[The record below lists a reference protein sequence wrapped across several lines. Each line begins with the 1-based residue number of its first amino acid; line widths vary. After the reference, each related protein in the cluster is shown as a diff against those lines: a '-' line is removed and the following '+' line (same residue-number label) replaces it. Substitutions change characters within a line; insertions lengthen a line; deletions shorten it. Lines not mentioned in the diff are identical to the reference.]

1 MENKR
6 IARRHGWCLRLS
18 ALVGVGAG
26 VLVLAAQSFAGD
38 TGSGWISYGHD
49 PANTRNQPLEHEIT
63 PSNVGQLALKWVATT
78 TGDVSA
84 TPAVSGGAVYFGD
97 FGGTLWKLDAAT
109 GAVIWSHTVP
119 DYTGIAGDYART
131 SPSLD
136 GNVVVV
142 GTNKTPLLLGVDATT
157 GALLWKTQVN
167 PDPHGTMTGSPTLV
181 GDTVLTGVSASGA
194 SGPGATFRGDIAA
207 VDALTGKLL
216 WESFSLP
223 DNGGVAGGY
232 AGATMFSA
240 PAVDVADGL
249 VFGTFGNPYTEP
261 ASVAACNAAAPNGF
275 FSESCE
281 QPGAFW
287 KSIVAFDLDT
297 GAPVWSYR
305 VVGDAPWQHVCG
317 AQPPQV
323 TWCAPE
329 ANAETWDVGGAS
341 PNVFRLGS
349 RQVVGFG
356 GKSGVYYLFDA
367 QTGALLWNTLVGPGG
382 DQGGFEWGTAY
393 DGTRIYGSL
402 TNQHHVPYLLT
413 ENGALTSTSA
423 TGGSWVALDPAT
435 GKILWQTADPQTETL
450 PAPTG
455 TVGVWDLAPVS
466 VANGVVY
473 AASMAKSGNEFYAL
487 DAASGQILWQYAAG
501 SSVNAAPAIVDGS
514 VYWGSGYSR
523 AAEGSGNNRLYA
535 FSVGGVVDTS
545 PPTTAIALAPDAP
558 NGSNGWYTSPVGVSV
573 TATDGTGVGVYQT
586 RCAVDPQTPPAS
598 FFDLPDSACSPAPI
612 DSDGTHTV
620 VAASE
625 DNDNNVEAPP
635 VSRTLKIDRTAP
647 TIVAAPTTQPNAN
660 GWYSGDVIVHFTCS
674 DDGSGIP
681 AGACPPDQTLSGIGT
696 AIRSTPATVADAA
709 GNRSAPSNVVT
720 VRIVNPAGLC
730 ALTRSDVRDS
740 SRYRALGPVNRALV
754 DGLVSSSCATL
765 GSIVPGQG
773 GIRTQL
779 VVGVYRRLVQALRAD
794 GVLTATQADTLDTL
808 AGGL

>member
-1 MENKR
+1 M
-6 IARRHGWCLRLS
+6 ARRHGWCLRLS
-18 ALVGVGAG
+18 ALVGLGAG

-38 TGSGWISYGHD
+38 TGSGWVSYGHD

-297 GAPVWSYR
+297 GTPVWSYR

-349 RQVVGFG
+349 R
-356 GKSGVYYLFDA
+356 
-367 QTGALLWNTLVGPGG
+367 
-382 DQGGFEWGTAY
+382 
-393 DGTRIYGSL
+393 
-402 TNQHHVPYLLT
+402 
-413 ENGALTSTSA
+413 
-423 TGGSWVALDPAT
+423 
-435 GKILWQTADPQTETL
+435 
-450 PAPTG
+450 
-455 TVGVWDLAPVS
+455 
-466 VANGVVY
+466 
-473 AASMAKSGNEFYAL
+473 
-487 DAASGQILWQYAAG
+487 AG
-501 SSVNAAPAIVDGS
+501 
-514 VYWGSGYSR
+514 R
-523 AAEGSGNNRLYA
+523 R
-535 FSVGGVVDTS
+535 
-545 PPTTAIALAPDAP
+545 
-558 NGSNGWYTSPVGVSV
+558 
-573 TATDGTGVGVYQT
+573 
-586 RCAVDPQTPPAS
+586 
-598 FFDLPDSACSPAPI
+598 
-612 DSDGTHTV
+612 
-620 VAASE
+620 
-625 DNDNNVEAPP
+625 
-635 VSRTLKIDRTAP
+635 
-647 TIVAAPTTQPNAN
+647 
-660 GWYSGDVIVHFTCS
+660 
-674 DDGSGIP
+674 
-681 AGACPPDQTLSGIGT
+681 
-696 AIRSTPATVADAA
+696 
-709 GNRSAPSNVVT
+709 
-720 VRIVNPAGLC
+720 VR
-730 ALTRSDVRDS
+730 R
-740 SRYRALGPVNRALV
+740 
-754 DGLVSSSCATL
+754 
-765 GSIVPGQG
+765 
-773 GIRTQL
+773 
-779 VVGVYRRLVQALRAD
+779 
-794 GVLTATQADTLDTL
+794 
-808 AGGL
+808 